1 MRSFIIVLLLCVI
14 GGAKVFAQETKFTAS
29 APSVVEVGEQFRLSF
44 VLNKQGENLQV
55 PTLQGF
61 DLLAGPSL
69 STSFNTSIINGK
81 MEQSSEYTYTY
92 VLEAREEGEYTVAP
106 ATITVDGKEYK
117 SSPLKIKVIKGSD
130 KPKGNNNASSS
141 GIREDRGSSTI
152 TDDDLFLRM
161 EVSRNSLYVGESLT
175 ATLKVYARVNLV
187 DVQGKKIP
195 PFDGFL
201 TEDVKIPQIR
211 LEREEYN
218 GKIYDRVGV
227 LQKTILFPQHAGT
240 LTIDPYEL
248 ICVVRQ
254 RVAGRSNSIFDDFFG
269 QSRDVRVICKSK
281 PVKITVKP
289 LPEAGKPL
297 GFSGM
302 VGTLAMTTSTSTDTL
317 RANDALTYK
326 VVLRG
331 TGNMKLLEAPKI
343 SFPHDFD
350 VYDPKVIKDING
362 TSGTVTFEYLVI
374 PRYAGEYKI
383 PAVQYSYFDP
393 QSGTYKI
400 LTGKEYTVRVAK
412 GNESG
417 QGTGEAALQSFK
429 KEDVRMLGQ
438 DIRYIKTGKSDLR
451 QRGVQYFATMEYWL
465 SFLIPFVLFVVGM
478 ILNRRRIK
486 ANADLVRVKS
496 KTANKMAQKRLR
508 AASVAMKAGNSE
520 LFYQE
525 VLNAL
530 WGYVSYKLNI
540 SASELNRDNISEH
553 LTRRGADTT
562 LIQGFIEVLDHCE
575 YARYAPGANQ
585 DEEMDKVYKD
595 SLSIIMKL
603 DKAI

>member
-1 MRSFIIVLLLCVI
+1 MKSFIIILLLCVF
-14 GGAKVFAQETKFTAS
+14 GGSKLFAQKTEFIAS

-44 VLNKQGENLQV
+44 VLNAKGENLQV
-55 PTLQGF
+55 PTIKGF

-69 STSFNTSIINGK
+69 STSSNITIINGDMK
-81 MEQSSEYTYTY
+81 QNQEYTYTY
-92 VLEAREEGEYTVAP
+92 ILEGQEEGEFTIEP

-117 SSPLKIKVIKGSD
+117 SQPLKIKVIKGSG
-130 KPKGNNNASSS
+130 KPRNNTQSS
-141 GIREDRGSSTI
+141 GDVSESRGSTSI

-161 EVSRNSLYVGESLT
+161 EVSRNTLYVGESLT

-187 DVQGKKIP
+187 DAQGKKIP

-201 TEDVKIPQIR
+201 TEDVKIPQIH

-240 LTIDPYEL
+240 LTIEPYEL
-248 ICVVRQ
+248 YCLVRQ
-254 RVAGRSNSIFDDFFG
+254 RVGSRGGSIFDDFFG
-269 QSRDVRVICKSK
+269 NSRDVRVLCKSK

-302 VGTLAMTTSTSTDTL
+302 VGTLTMTTSMSTDTL
-317 RANDALTYK
+317 KANDALTYK

-331 TGNMKLLEAPKI
+331 NGNMNLLEDPKI
-343 SFPHDFD
+343 TLPHDFD
-350 VYDPKVIKDING
+350 VYDPKVTRDING

-374 PRYAGEYKI
+374 PRYAGDYKI

-393 QSGTYKI
+393 QAGAYKM
-400 LTGKEYTVRVAK
+400 LKGKEYAVRVEK
-412 GNESG
+412 GNESS
-417 QGTGEAALQSFK
+417 QGSGEAALQSFK

-438 DIRYIKTGKSDLR
+438 DIRYIKTHKNDLR
-451 QRGVQYFATMEYWL
+451 PKGVLYFATMEYWL

-525 VLNAL
+525 TLNAL

-540 SASELNRDNISEH
+540 AASELNRDNISDH
-553 LTRRGADTT
+553 LTRRGADAT
-562 LIQGFIEVLDHCE
+562 LIQSFIEVLDHCE

-585 DEEMDKVYKD
+585 GEEMDNVYKD
-595 SLSIIMKL
+595 SISIITKL

>member
-130 KPKGNNNASSS
+130 KPKGSNSASSS

-152 TDDDLFLRM
+152 TDNDLFLIM

-211 LEREEYN
+211 LEREEYD

-417 QGTGEAALQSFK
+417 QGTGDAALQSFK

-508 AASVAMKAGNSE
+508 AAAVAMKAGNSE

-540 SASELNRDNISEH
+540 SASELNRDNISDH
-553 LTRRGADTT
+553 LTRRGADAT

-585 DEEMDKVYKD
+585 GEEMDKVYKD